1 MLRSTAQAVTEKSTL
16 IFNYNRRKII
26 STRNNSQQ
34 LYNTNQAC
42 LCVIVTKS
50 EKRGS

>member
-16 IFNYNRRKII
+16 ISTIIRRKII
-26 STRNNSQQ
+26 SNNSQQ

-50 EKRGS
+50 EKRVS